1 MSPGAPRAV
10 ICAVCGRTLLVGE
23 ESSRF
28 SPDGLEY
35 VDVCPLCRERAIEAG
50 WYPEGGGSL
59 PVRPP
64 APKRGFLARL
74 FGRPQPAPAAVAA
87 PILNRLSAEE
97 QAVVQAASLF
107 NGSTHRRTVEGLIR
121 SLGVPRAVIAPG
133 DGREAVI
140 TVIWDI
146 SWYRFAVDPEASD
159 PVRLA
164 ERGFD
169 LEELD
174 VEETVWPAQVDA
186 AGRLVPEITPE

>member
-10 ICAVCGRTLLVGE
+10 TCAVCGRSLLVGE
-23 ESSRF
+23 EPSRF

-35 VDVCPLCRERAIEAG
+35 LDVCPLCRERALEAG

-64 APKRGFLARL
+64 QAKRGF
-74 FGRPQPAPAAVAA
+74 FGRLLKGPEPTPSAVAA
-87 PILNRLSAEE
+87 PILNRLTPEE

-121 SLGVPRAVIAPG
+121 SLGVPRAAISPAD
-133 DGREAVI
+133 DGEAVI

-146 SWYRFAVDPEASD
+146 SWYRFGVSPDAGD
-159 PVRLA
+159 PVRLV

-174 VEETVWPAQVDA
+174 VEETVWPAQVDS

>member
-10 ICAVCGRTLLVGE
+10 TCAVCGRSLLVGE
-23 ESSRF
+23 EPSRF

-35 VDVCPLCRERAIEAG
+35 LDVCPLCRERALEAG

-59 PVRPP
+59 PVRP
-64 APKRGFLARL
+64 AQAKRGFLGRL
-74 FGRPQPAPAAVAA
+74 FRGPEAAPAAVAA
-87 PILNRLSAEE
+87 PILNRLSPAE
-97 QAVVQAASLF
+97 QTVVQAASLF

-121 SLGVPRAVIAPG
+121 SLGVPRAAISPG
-133 DGREAVI
+133 AGDEATI
-140 TVIWDI
+140 TIIWDI
-146 SWYRFAVDPEASD
+146 SWYRFGVSPDAAD

-174 VEETVWPAQVDA
+174 IEETVWPASVDS